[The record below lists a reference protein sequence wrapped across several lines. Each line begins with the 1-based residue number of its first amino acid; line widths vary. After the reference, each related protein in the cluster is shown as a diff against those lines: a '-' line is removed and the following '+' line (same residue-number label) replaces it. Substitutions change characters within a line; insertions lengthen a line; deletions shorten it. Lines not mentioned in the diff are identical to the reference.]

1 MALENRKKRRSAASF
16 FWYFLL
22 LLLLLGA
29 ALLLVP
35 VARDYQQRQAELERS
50 RSELAELKE
59 ERANRVAEA
68 SALEN
73 SPEAIE
79 RVARERFK
87 LVKEGETVMLY
98 PVPEKKQKKQ

>member
-1 MALENRKKRRSAASF
+1 MPLENRRKRRSAASF

-29 ALLLVP
+29 ALLLLP
-35 VARDYQQRQAELERS
+35 VSRDYQRRRAELERG
-50 RSELAELKE
+50 RDQLAALKE
-59 ERANRVAEA
+59 ERSLRVAEA
-68 SALEN
+68 AALEN
-73 SPEAIE
+73 SPEAVE

-98 PVPEKKQKKQ
+98 PVPADGAKKR